1 VPEPVPLPVPEVA
14 GSAGVRRGN
23 GDEYGQG
30 QGHGHVYGR
39 RWSRGLTL
47 IEIMVV
53 LAIIAIVS
61 GIAVAGSMQAPLA
74 NLKGS
79 ATTIASAVK
88 FAYTQATATSSDMRL
103 VMDLDTQK
111 IWIETSDR
119 PMLAQSKDKTGT
131 GGADPVTQVEQQ
143 ALEEGAKIL
152 KGPPIPKPRFK
163 PIPSAG
169 FSESDE
175 SKGGKSLKRRIV
187 FRSVQ
192 TTHDD
197 APRTSGRAY
206 LYFWPGGHTERASI
220 QIQVKDESS
229 DEYTM
234 TLLVSSPLTGK
245 VTVKNGPVEL
255 QIPTDDD
262 QASDR
267 QDTGY

>member
-1 VPEPVPLPVPEVA
+1 MRLTLAALEW
-14 GSAGVRRGN
+14 R
-23 GDEYGQG
+23 
-30 QGHGHVYGR
+30 GR
-39 RWSRGLTL
+39 RARARGLTL

-53 LAIIAIVS
+53 LAIIAIVT

-74 NLKGS
+74 KLKGS
-79 ATTIASAVK
+79 ATTLASAVK

-103 VMDLDTQK
+103 VMDLDAQK

-131 GGADPVTQVEQQ
+131 GGADPVTQAEQQ

-163 PIPSAG
+163 PIPAAG
-169 FSESDE
+169 FGESEDTSGA
-175 SKGGKSLKRRIV
+175 KGGKSLKSGIT

-206 LYFWPGGHTERASI
+206 LYFWPGGRTERASI
-220 QIQVKDESS
+220 QIQVKDQTA
-229 DEYTM
+229 DEYTL
-234 TLLVSSPLTGK
+234 TLLISSPLTGK

-255 QIPTDDD
+255 QIPTDDAT
-262 QASDR
+262 ASDR

>member
-1 VPEPVPLPVPEVA
+1 MRLTRAAPQWR
-14 GSAGVRRGN
+14 GRRRGR
-23 GDEYGQG
+23 E
-30 QGHGHVYGR
+30 
-39 RWSRGLTL
+39 RGLTL

-79 ATTIASAVK
+79 ATMIASAVK
-88 FAYTQATATSSDMRL
+88 FTYTQATATSSDMRL
-103 VMDLDTQK
+103 VMDLDSQK
-111 IWIETSDR
+111 IWIERSDR

-131 GGADPVTQVEQQ
+131 GGADPVTQAEQQ

-169 FSESDE
+169 FGDAEDTSGG
-175 SKGGKSLKRRIV
+175 KGGKPLKSKII

-206 LYFWPGGHTERASI
+206 LYFWPGGRTERASI
-220 QIQVKDESS
+220 QIQVKDQAA
-229 DEYTM
+229 DDYTL
-234 TLLVSSPLTGK
+234 TLLISSPLTGK
-245 VTVKNGPVEL
+245 VNVKNGPVEL
-255 QIPTDDD
+255 QIPTDDG

>member
-1 VPEPVPLPVPEVA
+1 
-14 GSAGVRRGN
+14 
-23 GDEYGQG
+23 
-30 QGHGHVYGR
+30 
-39 RWSRGLTL
+39 
-47 IEIMVV
+47 MVV

-61 GIAVAGSMQAPLA
+61 GIAVAGSMQAPLTA
-74 NLKGS
+74 LKGS
-79 ATTIASAVK
+79 ATMIASAVK
-88 FAYTQATATSSDMRL
+88 FTYTQATATSSDMRL

-119 PMLAQSKDKTGT
+119 PMLAQSKEKTGT
-131 GGADPVTQVEQQ
+131 GGADPVTQVEKQ
-143 ALEEGAKIL
+143 ALDEGAKIL

-169 FSESDE
+169 FGESDDT
-175 SKGGKSLKRRIV
+175 STAKGGKELKTSYNAKIV

-206 LYFWPGGHTERASI
+206 LYFWPGGRTERASI
-220 QIQVKDESS
+220 QIQVKDQTA

-234 TLLVSSPLTGK
+234 TLLISSPLTGK
-245 VTVKNGPVEL
+245 VVVKNGPVEL
-255 QIPTDDD
+255 VIPTDDD
-262 QASDR
+262 TASDR